1 MPAPALLGPECPDPG
16 TLGLTMLQKGLK
28 PIPVVSASHYVA

>member
-16 TLGLTMLQKGLK
+16 TLGPTMLQRAFSQPL
-28 PIPVVSASHYVA
+28 

>member
-16 TLGLTMLQKGLK
+16 TLGLTMLQRGFSQSL
-28 PIPVVSASHYVA
+28 